1 MSVKG
6 YIKIAPPAPEY
17 VVLPDGKKI
26 QTIALPAGKGKK
38 AWIYNYFKP
47 YQHDTNFLYCQL
59 CMDEG
64 DSIEP
69 INCKGSS
76 LTGPVKHLWGKH
88 FIVDTQEERN
98 KRADELKEKDKHSMK
113 VSEY

>member
-47 YQHDTNFLYCQL
+47 YKHDTNFLYC
-59 CMDEG
+59 
-64 DSIEP
+64 
-69 INCKGSS
+69 
-76 LTGPVKHLWGKH
+76 
-88 FIVDTQEERN
+88 
-98 KRADELKEKDKHSMK
+98 
-113 VSEY
+113 